1 MEKHHDF
8 NFLRFAYKII
18 GLVINKNLNGGY
30 YKTNNIEEMVKTEC
44 LNRFAFCD
52 ANIPDIRNKDFFG
65 YLEVFYKSNKE
76 IAAEFVRYP
85 TAESSNNT
93 KFHVGDRI
101 TYNGET
107 YFVDRIPP
115 CGTYINAHPTSIDF
129 TDAFGTDKRI
139 SIKKKNWD
147 AIELKPYSKD
157 EMKVFDKV
165 VVRGDDGYWV
175 CATFSHNTD
184 DGKFVTDAAVAN
196 ECLPFNEYTEYLIG
210 QNIDYNGFFKILF
223 F

>member
-1 MEKHHDF
+1 MRIFGSENMDH
-8 NFLRFAYKII
+8 I
-18 GLVINKNLNGGY
+18 GAVFIQDPVHPAFKCGIEILGMNGIFIEAVIGNLLL
-30 YKTNNIEEMVKTEC
+30 T
-44 LNRFAFCD
+44 L
-52 ANIPDIRNKDFFG
+52 FG
-65 YLEVFYKSNKE
+65 YLEAFYKSNKE